1 MTTIKSVDLNDLT
14 NSTSWF
20 TTNDLSDHFFIE
32 LNYFNYLVLLKIIL
46 YCIVSLYLWIKKS
59 DISTI
64 VAVTEVNTS
73 FTNCYFLDL
82 EEFELSFFLL
92 YWHKFETTFW
102 IINESEYLIAFW
114 YFYDILE
121 TNWISFIM
129 SWLSIN
135 ENVVLSDNH
144 TWFSHITSKMEL
156 ISYYKSKWYWLN
168 HLMTTLWWSWGINTS
183 HLMKHPIAW
192 SINTFHM

>member
-1 MTTIKSVDLNDLT
+1 MTTVKSVNLDYLT

-20 TTNDLSDHFFIE
+20 TTNDLSDHFFFK
-32 LNYFNYLVLLKIIL
+32 LNYISDLVLLKIVFD
-46 YCIVSLYLWIKKS
+46 CIISLYLWIKES
-59 DISTI
+59 YVSTI
-64 VAVTEVNTS
+64 MAVTKVDTS

-82 EEFELSFFLL
+82 KKFELCFILL
-92 YWHKFETTFW
+92 YWHKFKTTFCV
-102 IINESEYLIAFW
+102 INKSKYLLALW
-114 YFYDILE
+114 YFYNILE

-129 SWLSIN
+129 SCFSIN

-144 TWFSHITSKMEL
+144 TWFSHITSKVKL
-156 ISYYKSKWYWLN
+156 ISYYESKWYWLN
-168 HLMTTLWWSWGINTS
+168 HLVTTLWRSWSVNTS